1 MAEKNRE
8 FKLVGIGSANM
19 QEKIEKF
26 LVNFLNVFVII
37 VM

>member
-19 QEKIEKF
+19 QEKTKEQHSISK
-26 LVNFLNVFVII
+26 
-37 VM
+37 